1 MSVEREL
8 TNGTP
13 PTLSLTIVD
22 SGRDAMLI
30 WLELGTRTIL
40 PRARR
45 GGGQAAA
52 PLEGRAAVLR
62 VIYTP
67 APPGTQT
74 VHVHALNKRGPNTA
88 ISNIVLNVLFAS
100 SAFSQ

>member
-45 GGGQAAA
+45 GGGKQ
-52 PLEGRAAVLR
+52 RLR
-62 VIYTP
+62 WK
-67 APPGTQT
+67 A
-74 VHVHALNKRGPNTA
+74 GPRYYE
-88 ISNIVLNVLFAS
+88 
-100 SAFSQ
+100 